1 MIVSV
6 SVATVWTS
14 PESPRHLDQPALLYP
29 VDIRRWVDSLSI
41 EDRLQLSEDNL
52 VQTQALYGTKVLV
65 IEERGDWVKVAI
77 PDQSTYKD
85 ERGYPGWMPKRQ
97 LAESPAF
104 ESQLGGRT
112 ALVKSRSAYLY
123 KSETERGIE
132 LSFLTRLPVLESGEQ
147 WTTVSTPHGPQL
159 IQTADV
165 VIGDSLPKSG
175 ETTGES
181 IVETGKM
188 FLGLH
193 YLWGGMSSFGYDCS
207 GFAYSMH
214 RACGITI
221 PRDAGD
227 QSKQG
232 RWIEREDLLPGD
244 LLFFA
249 HDEGRGRIHHV
260 GIYVGGNR
268 MIHSPESKKCIEILD
283 LTGHKLEKEHIV
295 SRRYW

>member
-1 MIVSV
+1 MIVAV
-6 SVATVWTS
+6 SVATLWTT
-14 PESPRHLDQPALLYP
+14 PESPRELDLPALQNP
-29 VDIRRWVDSLSI
+29 ADIRGWVGSLSI
-41 EDRLQLSEDNL
+41 EDRLQLNSDNL
-52 VQTQALYGTKVLV
+52 VQTQALYGTTVEVTL
-65 IEERGDWVKVAI
+65 ERGDWVKVVI
-77 PDQSTYKD
+77 PEQSTHKE

-97 LAESPAF
+97 LASAPDF
-104 ESQLGGRT
+104 TRDLGGSL
-112 ALVKSRSAYLY
+112 AVVKSGTAFLY
-123 KSETERGIE
+123 KSEAERGMEI
-132 LSFLTRLPVLESGEQ
+132 SFLTRLPVLESNER

-159 IQTADV
+159 IKTADV
-165 VIGDSLPKSG
+165 VIGDSLPKLG
-175 ETTGES
+175 ESTGES

-193 YLWGGMSSFGYDCS
+193 YLWAGMSSFGYDCS
-207 GFAYSMH
+207 GFAHSMH
-214 RACGITI
+214 RAYGIVI

-232 RWIEREDLLPGD
+232 KWIERDELLPGD

-260 GIYVGGNR
+260 GIYIGENR

-283 LTGHKLEKEHIV
+283 LTGHMLEKEHII